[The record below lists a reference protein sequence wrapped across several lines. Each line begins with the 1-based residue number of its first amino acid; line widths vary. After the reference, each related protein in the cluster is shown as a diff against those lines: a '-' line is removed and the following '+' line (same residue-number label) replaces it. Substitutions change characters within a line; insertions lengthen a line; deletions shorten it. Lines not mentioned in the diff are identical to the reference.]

1 MLPLY
6 KKYWR
11 TIFDIALIVLT
22 VYLVMFLFSKLYQLA
37 APVFLSFFVFMLIE
51 PLARFLNRKGMKKPF
66 ASAISVI
73 LFLVVLLGL
82 LFGAGFLIAIQINH
96 LYDNLPSYAAML
108 QDHFQSTTAYLQD
121 RLNGLPP
128 GVTDKL
134 NGYFADATNLLTKW
148 LKVMLSYLF
157 NTLGSFSSFMANFG
171 IAIILAF
178 FLSMEIKDW
187 RRIAYEKTP
196 KTIKIAFDFLR
207 AHVFRAIGSYLKA
220 QFILMSITFV
230 LVLIGLFILGSGN
243 ALTMALICAVFDIL
257 PLLGVS
263 TILVPWIIYLFI
275 IGNTPL
281 AIGLIVLLAIVLV
294 VRQLLEP
301 KVTGNSIGVSS
312 AYLMLSFA
320 IVSMSLFGVAG
331 LILSPILLIL
341 IKELIQQ
348 GYLQKW
354 ITLPQE
360 EFVVPPFNPGSF
372 EQEKQRA
379 ANENTLQV
387 KGTLSERFR
396 LRRSKSKRSDS
407 SSSNSKPSDQNLAG
421 RDRSND
427 ET

>member
-11 TIFDIALIVLT
+11 TFFDIGLIVLT

-51 PLARFLNRKGMKKPF
+51 PFARFLNRKGMKKPF

-73 LFLVVLLGL
+73 LFLVLLLGI
-82 LFGAGFLIAIQINH
+82 LFGAGVLIAIQIGH
-96 LYDNLPSYAAML
+96 LYNNLPQYTDML
-108 QDHFQSTTAYLQD
+108 QHQFRSTTDYLQNQ
-121 RLNGLPP
+121 LSALPP
-128 GVTDKL
+128 NVTDKL
-134 NGYFADATNLLTKW
+134 NGYFADATNLLSRW
-148 LKVMLSYLF
+148 LKVLLGYLIG
-157 NTLGSFSSFMANFG
+157 TLGSFSSFMANFG

-196 KTIKIAFDFLR
+196 KTLKIAYDFLR
-207 AHVFRAIGSYLKA
+207 SHVFRAIGSYLKA
-220 QFILMSITFV
+220 QLILMSITFV
-230 LVLIGLFILGSGN
+230 LVLIGLLILQSGN
-243 ALTMALICAVFDIL
+243 EVTMALICAVFDIL

-263 TILVPWIIYLFI
+263 TILIPWIVYLFI
-275 IGNTPL
+275 IGNTSL
-281 AIGLIVLLAIVLV
+281 AIGLIVVLAVVLI

-301 KVTGNSIGVSS
+301 KITGNSIGVSS

-348 GYLQKW
+348 GYLQQW

-360 EFVVPPFNPGSF
+360 EFVVPPFSISKA
-372 EQEKQRA
+372 E
-379 ANENTLQV
+379 NEV
-387 KGTLSERFR
+387 KASSEEGTEPTRQ
-396 LRRSKSKRSDS
+396 KEH
-407 SSSNSKPSDQNLAG
+407 P
-421 RDRSND
+421 
-427 ET
+427 